1 MNIISDCECRR
12 KRGTNCLDDACEVRP
27 TCSLSYIR
35 PQMLCAGSS
44 GAEAQGI
51 SFVRFLCI
59 SSSHP
64 VCVHNIVIN
73 AFIKKNCQGD
83 SGGPLS
89 VKDPVTK
96 KHELVGVVSFAVSV
110 EDKKVTYFG

>member
-1 MNIISDCECRR
+1 
-12 KRGTNCLDDACEVRP
+12 
-27 TCSLSYIR
+27 
-35 PQMLCAGSS
+35 MLCAGSS
-44 GAEAQGI
+44 GAEAKGI
-51 SFVRFLCI
+51 VKGFVRFLCI

-96 KHELVGVVSFAVSV
+96 KHELVGVSSFVLSA
-110 EDKKVTYFG
+110 EDKKVTYFGGEIANNIILTS